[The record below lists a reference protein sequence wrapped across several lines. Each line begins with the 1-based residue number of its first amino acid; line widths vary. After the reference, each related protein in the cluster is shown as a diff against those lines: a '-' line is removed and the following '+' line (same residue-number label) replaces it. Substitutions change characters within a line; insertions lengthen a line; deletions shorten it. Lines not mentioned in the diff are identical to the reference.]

1 MRRVTS
7 FTAFRGLIAAAV
19 IVLLAGLILLMSPFI
34 VIILAGIFAVC
45 VLRSDSWGECWEDFS
60 GGLYEMCENM
70 ASFFRYLAKL
80 WVTEE
85 TPIQTDSAEKE
96 DNNEDGDN
104 PGREVAG

>member
-7 FTAFRGLIAAAV
+7 FTAFRGLIATAV
-19 IVLLAGLILLMSPFI
+19 IVLLAGLSLLMSPLI
-34 VIILAGIFAVC
+34 VIVLAGIFATC

-60 GGLYEMCENM
+60 CVLCEMCDDM
-70 ASFFRYLAKL
+70 ASFFGDLARL

-85 TPIQTDSAEKE
+85 TPIQTDSTGKE

-104 PGREVAG
+104 PRR

>member
-7 FTAFRGLIAAAV
+7 FTAFRGLVATAV
-19 IVLLAGLILLMSPFI
+19 IVLLAGLIMLMSPLI

-60 GGLYEMCENM
+60 GVLCKMCDDM
-70 ASFFRYLAKL
+70 ASFFRDLGEL

-85 TPIQTDSAEKE
+85 TPIQTDSTGK
-96 DNNEDGDN
+96 DYNNEDGDN
-104 PGREVAG
+104 SRREVAG